1 MEGFLFSLY
10 GLVAAGSAI
19 GVVLSQNVAR
29 MAFWLVI
36 SLSAVAGLFF
46 MLNADFIAATQ
57 LLIYVGGT
65 VVLLIFG
72 VMLTSSGPFLS
83 LKSNP
88 AEVLQA
94 GLLGVAFLAVV
105 VPVVTSVNWSGNN
118 QVLSQAG
125 IHTHPGSYNQQGEG
139 NSSRRLGTALLGFR
153 FDQLHLED
161 AGQHAVAS
169 PMADHTHA
177 ASAAVEADHAH
188 AADAAEHGHG
198 HPHPHPHAPGA
209 GPQIVIRENSPAG
222 NGYLLPFEIVSV
234 HLLVVL
240 IGASYLARAK
250 RRVSRPEEGSQAG
263 ESLAYGAR

>member
-10 GLVAAGSAI
+10 GLVAAGAAI

-105 VPVVTSVNWSGNN
+105 VPVVTSVDWSGNN
-118 QVLSQAG
+118 EALSQAG

-161 AGQHAVAS
+161 AGQHAAAAAQ
-169 PMADHTHA
+169 ADHSHPEA
-177 ASAAVEADHAH
+177 AAAGDHEH
-188 AADAAEHGHG
+188 AADAAEHV
-198 HPHPHPHAPGA
+198 HPHSHPHSHAHGA
-209 GPQIVIRENSPAG
+209 GPRIVLQESAPAG

-250 RRVSRPEEGSQAG
+250 RRVSRSEEGSQAG
-263 ESLAYGAR
+263 ESLTYGTR